1 MIKRK
6 KFWKIFGISASVVVV
21 PTVVVGGYFL
31 IGSADTY
38 RGFYVNPNNDGTTGF
53 LNAYRGAVLQG
64 AEILMAAGFNHQ
76 APIEQAFKEQAS
88 FYKDTGFMLFDSAVS
103 SSSLASPNTWN
114 ITYRADLGSLQT
126 GIGAAVFLNEYKDF
140 FKEAGGDNKLTYAM
154 WGGQSYSSVTS
165 FMGGFQKGVE
175 WANANIGIADPTWEP
190 VHQLTTYKNS
200 SNQEIPFS
208 DFTGGFGPSEGIGL
222 MQQIVD
228 LKPDIL
234 MPVAGPQ
241 VWTAD
246 TLIKVAS
253 PKTILVGVDSPVET
267 DPRNSNY
274 PYKDKNG
281 NQIGNGKRIQF
292 SSLKDLALSGQLA
305 LEIINNGNKAPQTTD
320 PKRYDNFVDANGV
333 GGYGTAAVG
342 NIENKCVGVSTPGKK
357 YFSDGET
364 KAAKIVDYNEYD
376 DYLTGWGQVVEL
388 DKDGKPVPVL
398 DNGKPIIGQKT
409 PNSMTYVGNSY
420 AAYLKSDKPH
430 NVYKALFNYG
440 HPDSY
445 GIQQNF
451 SINMEEGVTPLV
463 DKGII
468 TVGKESDKKL
478 FRIVLSSIGSILMD
492 SSFSQSCY
500 TGLYTYLKSMDIPI
514 PAPVGGNS

>member
-38 RGFYVNPNNDGTTGF
+38 RGFYVNPNNDGATGF

-64 AEILMAAGFNHQ
+64 AEILMAAGFNHK
-76 APIEQAFKEQAS
+76 APIEQAFGEQAS

-222 MQQIVD
+222 MRQIVD

-246 TLIKVAS
+246 NLIKVAS
-253 PKTILVGVDSPVET
+253 PKTILIGVDSPVET
-267 DPRNSNY
+267 DPRNTDY
-274 PYKDKNG
+274 PYKDKSG
-281 NQIGNGKRIQF
+281 NPIGNGKRIQF

-305 LEIINNGNKAPQTTD
+305 LEIINNGNKAPQTAD

-357 YFSDGET
+357 YLSAGET
-364 KAAKIVDYNEYD
+364 KAGKAVDYTEYD
-376 DYLTGWGQVVEL
+376 DHT
-388 DKDGKPVPVL
+388 
-398 DNGKPIIGQKT
+398 T
-409 PNSMTYVGNSY
+409 NSMTYVGNNGQ
-420 AAYLKSDKPH
+420 LW
-430 NVYKALFNYG
+430 NYG
-440 HPDSY
+440 NPQF
-445 GIQQNF
+445 GIQQKF
-451 SINMEEGVTPLV
+451 SINIKDGVSPLV

-468 TVGKESDKKL
+468 TAGKESDKKL